1 MVICLLGQTTCDE
14 KFYFSN
20 KSGCDDGDEK
30 MVANNSLVDL
40 NHFRKTQSIEIKS
53 VFAIPSAPTRRQRN

>member
-30 MVANNSLVDL
+30 MVANNSLVNL
-40 NHFRKTQSIEIKS
+40 YHFRKTQSIEIKS
-53 VFAIPSAPTRRQRN
+53 VFV